1 MVPVYSAIYV
11 AKKMTRQVATTSF
24 IAAVINLVVD
34 LILIHFIGLYA
45 AVISTAVAYLSMA
58 IYRHYDLKKYVKI
71 RYRARGLGLTVS
83 VLAAVSAIY
92 YLGNF
97 WLYVVGV
104 VLAGMY
110 AVGVNRGIVGKV
122 FRKKYVVKNT

>member
-1 MVPVYSAIYV
+1 
-11 AKKMTRQVATTSF
+11 MTKQVATTSF

-34 LILIHFIGLYA
+34 LVLIHFIGLYA

-58 IYRHYDLKKYVKI
+58 IYRHFDLKKYVKI
-71 RYRARGLGLTVS
+71 QYRAGDLILAVS

-110 AVGVNRGIVGKV
+110 AVFQNRMLIGKILGRI
-122 FRKKYVVKNT
+122 FRCK